1 MLTDHPPHPAL
12 AALATAVPR
21 HVLRQ
26 EDVREVGQRLFHADF
41 RDLGRMLAVYQN
53 AGIER
58 RYSCVPL
65 DWYLNEHSFGERN
78 ALYIDHAVALLQ
90 EAAIKSLDAAGLVP
104 GDIDIIVVVSTSG
117 IATPS
122 LDALLMEAMPFRRDI
137 MRLPIF
143 GLGCAGGV
151 VGLSRAAAM
160 ARAHP
165 GARVLYLCVELCGL
179 TFRHRDRSKSN
190 FIATALF
197 GDGAAAAVVSTEIDG
212 LAMTAWGEHTWP
224 QSLDIMGWD
233 IVDDGFGV
241 VFSRDIPSMVRQ
253 EFRPVTEAY
262 LKSHAIGLD
271 DIDAFLCHPGGAK
284 VVAALEEALDLDPDA
299 LVLSREVLR
308 DYGNMSAATVLFVL
322 ASALDQEARGRWLL
336 SSLGPGFTAG
346 FLTLDAA

>member
-1 MLTDHPPHPAL
+1 MPTDHSPAPAL

-21 HVLRQ
+21 HVLCQ
-26 EDVREVGQRLFHADF
+26 EDVMAAGRHLFQADF
-41 RDLGRMLAVYQN
+41 RDLDRLLSVYQH
-53 AGIER
+53 AGIDR

-65 DWYLNEHSFGERN
+65 DWYLSEHSFGERN
-78 ALYIDHAVALLQ
+78 ALYLDHAVTLLT
-90 EAAIKSLDAAGLVP
+90 EAATESLSTAGLAP
-104 GDIDIIVVVSTSG
+104 ADIDIIVAVSTSG

-122 LDALLMEAMPFRRDI
+122 LDALLMETMPFRRDV

-151 VGLSRAAAM
+151 VGLARAAAM

-179 TFRHRDRSKSN
+179 TFRHLDRSKSN

-197 GDGAAAAVVSTEIDG
+197 GDGAAAAVVSTDIDG
-212 LAMTAWGEHTWP
+212 LAMTGWGEHTWP
-224 QSLDIMGWD
+224 QSLDIMGWNV
-233 IVDDGFGV
+233 VDDGFGV
-241 VFSRDIPSMVRQ
+241 LFSRDIPSMVRQ
-253 EFRPVTEAY
+253 EFRPVAEAY
-262 LKSHAIGLD
+262 LERHAIGVD

-284 VVAALEEALDLDPDA
+284 VVTALEEALDLDPDA
-299 LVLSREVLR
+299 LALSREILR

-322 ASALDQEARGRWLL
+322 ARALEQEARGRWLL

-346 FLTLDAA
+346 FLTLEAA

>member
-1 MLTDHPPHPAL
+1 MPTDHPPHPAL

-26 EDVREVGQRLFHADF
+26 DDVRTVGERLFHADF
-41 RDLGRMLAVYQN
+41 RDLDRMLAVYPN
-53 AGIER
+53 AGIEQ

-65 DWYLNEHSFGERN
+65 EWYLNEHSFGERN
-78 ALYIDHAVALLQ
+78 ALYIDNAVALLQ
-90 EAAIKSLDAAGLVP
+90 EAATESLDRAGLTP
-104 GDIDIIVVVSTSG
+104 NDIDIIVVVSTSG

-122 LDALLMEAMPFRRDI
+122 LDALLMEAMPFRRDV

-151 VGLSRAAAM
+151 IGLSRAAAM

-165 GARVLYLCVELCGL
+165 DARVLYLCVELCGL
-179 TFRHRDRSKSN
+179 TFRHLDRSKSN

-197 GDGAAAAVVSTEIDG
+197 GDGAAAAVIATGVGGAT
-212 LAMTAWGEHTWP
+212 MTHWGEHTWP
-224 QSLDIMGWD
+224 QSLDIMGWN

-241 VFSRDIPSMVRQ
+241 LFSRDIPAMVRQ
-253 EFRPVTEAY
+253 EFRRVTESY
-262 LKSHAIGLD
+262 LESQAIGIN

-284 VVAALEEALDLDPDA
+284 VVAALEDALDLGPDA
-299 LVLSREVLR
+299 LALSREILR

-322 ASALDQEARGRWLL
+322 ARALDQKFSGRCLL
-336 SSLGPGFTAG
+336 SSLGPGFSAG
-346 FLTLDAA
+346 FLTLDAS

>member
-1 MLTDHPPHPAL
+1 MPTDHPSHPTL

-21 HVLRQ
+21 HVLSQ
-26 EDVREVGQRLFHADF
+26 DDVRTVGERLFHADF
-41 RDLGRMLAVYQN
+41 RDLDRMLAVYPN

-65 DWYLNEHSFGERN
+65 EWYLNEHSFGERN
-78 ALYIDHAVALLQ
+78 ALYIENAVALLE
-90 EAAIKSLDAAGLVP
+90 EAAAQSLDQAGLTP

-122 LDALLMEAMPFRRDI
+122 LDALLMETMPFRRDV

-151 VGLSRAAAM
+151 IGLSRAAAM

-179 TFRHRDRSKSN
+179 TFRHLDRSKSN

-197 GDGAAAAVVSTEIDG
+197 GDGAAAAVIATDIDG
-212 LAMTAWGEHTWP
+212 AAMTHWGEHTWP
-224 QSLDIMGWD
+224 QSLDIMGWN

-241 VFSRDIPSMVRQ
+241 LFSRDIPAMVRQ
-253 EFRPVTEAY
+253 EFRRVTEDY
-262 LKSHAIGLD
+262 LSNQAIGLD

-284 VVAALEEALDLDPDA
+284 VVAALEDALDLGPDA
-299 LVLSREVLR
+299 LALSRETLR

-322 ASALDQEARGRWLL
+322 ARALDQGKPGRCLL
-336 SSLGPGFTAG
+336 SSLGPGFSAG